1 MSAASSAYAAAAAR
15 APERSAA
22 FSPALEVDDAGFPV
36 AFGGIALSQPGHPCP
51 VFFCAP
57 DESASFAGADW
68 EALAALVSAGASVR
82 LRFSVRALPLALAHL
97 EQAGAGPGM
106 PAALVYR
113 LKSPFFQTAQT
124 TLHEAAQLVRRLHP
138 ASPVD
143 VLVGRFVAPVKP
155 GAGRELAGRAIA
167 VACEAGAPCKLAA
180 LLREAGA
187 RVFEQ
192 PVVQVPKETGAGS
205 AANAGAGAEGV
216 GAGAAADAA
225 AFGAATLAAP
235 AASSA
240 TAPAPAASSA
250 ASSTTAAALS
260 CDVLAAGLADG
271 AIDAVVLSDAQLAG
285 AFFRMLGAQ
294 ARTLLASTKL
304 VACGPIAGSVVEQH
318 GLVPALQTDSY
329 VPSRVAEAVRA
340 LDFTLSAG

>member
-15 APERSAA
+15 APEGSPA
-22 FSPALEVDDAGFPV
+22 FSPALEVDDAGFPI

-155 GAGRELAGRAIA
+155 EAGRELAGRAIA
-167 VACEAGAPCKLAA
+167 VACEAGAPCKLAP

-192 PVVQVPKETGAGS
+192 PVVQAPKETDA
-205 AANAGAGAEGV
+205 AGAGAEDAGAGV
-216 GAGAAADAA
+216 GAGADAA
-225 AFGAATLAAP
+225 AFGAA
-235 AASSA
+235 
-240 TAPAPAASSA
+240 APAASSA
-250 ASSTTAAALS
+250 ASTSTTAAALS

-271 AIDAVVLSDAQLAG
+271 AIDAVVLPDAQLAG

-294 ARTLLASTKL
+294 ARTLLASTQL

-318 GLVPALQTDSY
+318 GLAPALQTDSY
-329 VPSRVAEAVRA
+329 VSSRVAEAVRA